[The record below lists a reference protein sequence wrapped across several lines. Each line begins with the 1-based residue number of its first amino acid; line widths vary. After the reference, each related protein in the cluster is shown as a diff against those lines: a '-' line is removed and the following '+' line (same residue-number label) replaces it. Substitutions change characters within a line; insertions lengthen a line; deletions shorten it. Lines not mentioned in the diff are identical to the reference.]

1 MWSFCHVANV
11 VSQCSNF
18 LSSFSLSKTIYP
30 DGYNSLYIYIYI
42 YFFFL
47 ALSEKSSSSLLFFK
61 LLITINTKNF

>member
-30 DGYNSLYIYIYI
+30 DGYNSIYIYIYI
-42 YFFFL
+42 L